1 MACHETLEAV
11 QPSKSDGMWE
21 NRCVVLGKMQ
31 KTVDGTKATAAQ
43 LLSIANIPLPES
55 LAELHQRIIK

>member
-1 MACHETLEAV
+1 
-11 QPSKSDGMWE
+11 MWE

-43 LLSIANIPLPES
+43 LLSIANIPMPES